1 MTRQDI
7 IEELQNRI
15 WKRRITTIDDLKLEI
30 SCAEYDGDEIID
42 AYDDI
47 LSPLEM
53 NTCDRCGDIWESERL
68 FWECGDWDQDNEDL
82 IKGIDIEGK
91 DYTALCGKCVKE
103 LIEKGAK

>member
-1 MTRQDI
+1 MTKQEKIEQLQDWVSKNHI
-7 IEELQNRI
+7 H
-15 WKRRITTIDDLKLEI
+15 DLDSLNLEI
-30 SCAEYDGDEIID
+30 SCAEYDGDDVID

-47 LSPLEM
+47 LSPLEL